1 MKNIK
6 FLLSVII
13 VVFISTNLLAQD
25 KIYLKDGNNIEAK
38 ILEVNVDNIKYK
50 KFSNQEGPIFTIAK
64 NEVQMLVYENGESEI
79 FKDEK
84 VNANDENNK
93 ATNFTS
99 EKSILNGGGPKIGL
113 NIGFPVGEYASL
125 TEFFIGAEFAYLG
138 EVAENFEIGGL
149 IGYSYYFGGEYD
161 DYYTYDLEDVGYI
174 PIAFSSRYYFV
185 DRKLFT
191 GIDLGYAI
199 GVTGSVDGGFYFR
212 PKFGVNLG
220 GINLIASYSSI
231 NEGGNY
237 KEASLNF
244 GIEFNLT
251 R

>member
-1 MKNIK
+1 MKKLN
-6 FLLSVII
+6 LLFSVII
-13 VVFISTNLLAQD
+13 MMLISTNLIAQD
-25 KIYLKDGNNIEAK
+25 KIYLKNGENIEAK
-38 ILEVNVDNIKYK
+38 VLEVNVDNIKYK
-50 KFSNQEGPIFTIAK
+50 KFTNLEGPTFTLAK

-79 FKDEK
+79 FKEESTNENADDSNTIINSRVSNVEK
-84 VNANDENNK
+84 
-93 ATNFTS
+93 
-99 EKSILNGGGPKIGL
+99 GGGPKIGL
-113 NIGFPVGEYASL
+113 NVGLPVGEYASY
-125 TEFFIGAEFAYLG
+125 TELSVGAEFAYLA
-138 EVAENFEIGGL
+138 EVVDNFEIGGL
-149 IGYSYYFGGEYD
+149 IGYSYYFGGTDGYYD
-161 DYYTYDLEDVGYI
+161 FEDVGYI

-191 GIDLGYAI
+191 GIDLGYGI

-220 GINLIASYSSI
+220 GVNLIASYSSI

-237 KEASLNF
+237 NEASLNF